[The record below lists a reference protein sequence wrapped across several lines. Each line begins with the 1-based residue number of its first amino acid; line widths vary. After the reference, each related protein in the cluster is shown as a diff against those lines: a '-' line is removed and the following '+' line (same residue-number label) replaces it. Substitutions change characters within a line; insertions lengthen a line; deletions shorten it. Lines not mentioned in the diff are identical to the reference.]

1 MNLTRLPIVVLFLL
15 LCGHP
20 VALLAQASY
29 QPATLLYHDLE
40 RVKETKRVLY
50 VAAHPDD
57 ENTRLIAFL
66 ANEEKADIHYL
77 SLTRGDGGQNL
88 IGKELGIGLGY
99 IRTHELLKARATD
112 GGEQLFSRALDFGFS
127 KNPDETFQNWDKE
140 TLLGDVVFLIRKY
153 QPDIIIN
160 RFNTTP
166 GITHGH
172 HTASAILAI
181 EAFRLAADPQAYPE
195 QLEQVEPWQA
205 KRVFWNAYNW
215 GGQYEPKEEIP
226 YHRYEVGMQNPLL
239 GATYSQIAADS
250 RTMHKSQGFGATP
263 QKGAAADFL
272 EFIQGESFDQD
283 PFDGVSS
290 RWELLPNGKTIAEGL
305 QQALDNFDFRSPSQ
319 NVPALVELYR
329 EMSAAYAQVPA
340 FWLQEKRQ
348 RLQSIIERS
357 LHFQAEFLAKKEIGY
372 AGESLT
378 VNLEVNQHG
387 TFPFQLER
395 FEGKGFQENLNRNL
409 KPNQAINQEVQ
420 LQLAKDHPISQPF
433 WLANPIEDN
442 LFTLK
447 DPLAVGPPVNPP
459 AVSGTLQYTL
469 LGQRFEKEIG
479 LYFRYNDQVDGE
491 VQQPFTVIPDV
502 LLSMNQNLV
511 FTQKSAT
518 PEIRVTVSFRSEI
531 REGEIQVEGVDASHY
546 RVRLIAEDKRRQTR
560 TYTVRFEQRQA
571 QPVVE
576 ALVYYQ
582 TRSGERFAQN
592 MQRISYPHIPNLTYF
607 QPTRIKILHDDFQ
620 ISQQRIGYIAGA
632 GDDVAEVLSM
642 VGYQVEL
649 LDLEKLDQE
658 ALQKYGSIVTGI
670 RSLNVNQ
677 SLADHMEKLLAYVE
691 AGGNLVLQYNT
702 LSPLLTREF
711 GPYPLQISRARV
723 TVEGSPVRFDA
734 EHPLLTGPNPIREED
749 FSGWVQERGLYFLG
763 EWDERYAAPLVFADP
778 GEEETRGALVTAP
791 YGKGHYTYSG
801 ISWFR
806 QLPAGVPGA
815 LKLFINSLEVHGR

>member
-1 MNLTRLPIVVLFLL
+1 MLPRSSF
-15 LCGHP
+15 G
-20 VALLAQASY
+20 AS
-29 QPATLLYHDLE
+29 QLPAASILYHDLE

-181 EAFRLAADPQAYPE
+181 EAFRLAADQNAYPE
-195 QLEQVEPWQA
+195 QLDQVEPWQA

-215 GGQYEPKEEIP
+215 GGQYEPKEDIP

-272 EFIQGESFDQD
+272 EFITGEAFEKD
-283 PFDGVSS
+283 PFDGVAS
-290 RWELLPNGKTIAEGL
+290 RWELLPNGKTIEEGL
-305 QQALDNFDFRSPSQ
+305 KKALAAFDFRQPSQ
-319 NVPALVELYR
+319 NVPALVELYT
-329 EMSAAYAQVPA
+329 EMSTAYEQVPA
-340 FWLQEKRQ
+340 FWLQEKRK

-387 TFPFQLER
+387 SFPFQLEG
-395 FEGKGFQENLNRNL
+395 FVGKGFNENLSQPLRANR
-409 KPNQAINQEVQ
+409 AINQEIN
-420 LQLAKDHPISQPF
+420 LKLAADHPISQPY
-433 WLANPIEDN
+433 WLANPIEEN
-442 LFTLK
+442 LFQLS

-459 AVSGTLQYTL
+459 AVSGTLTYTL
-469 LGQRFEKEIG
+469 LGQRFEKELG

-502 LLSMNQNLV
+502 LLSLNQNLV
-511 FTQKSAT
+511 FTQKPAR
-518 PEIRVTVSFRSEI
+518 PELKVTVSFRSGI
-531 REGEIQVEGVDASHY
+531 RDGALKVEGLHENHY
-546 RVRLIAEDKRRQTR
+546 RARLTAEDKRRQTR
-560 TYTVRFEQRQA
+560 TYTVRFEPNTA
-571 QPVVE
+571 EPVQEV
-576 ALVYYQ
+576 LVYYQ
-582 TRSGERFAQN
+582 TSSGARFAQN

-607 QPTRIKILHDDFQ
+607 QPTQIKLLHDNFHVGN
-620 ISQQRIGYIAGA
+620 QRIGYVAGA

-642 VGYQVEL
+642 LGYQVEL
-649 LDLEKLDQE
+649 LDLDKLDGA
-658 ALQKYGSIVTGI
+658 ALQNYGSIVTGI

-677 SLADHMEKLLAYVE
+677 SLADHMDKLLAYVE

-734 EHPLLTGPNPIREED
+734 EHPLLKGPNPIQEED
-749 FSGWVQERGLYFLG
+749 SPDGYRS
-763 EWDERYAAPLVFADP
+763 AAF
-778 GEEETRGALVTAP
+778 
-791 YGKGHYTYSG
+791 
-801 ISWFR
+801 IS
-806 QLPAGVPGA
+806 
-815 LKLFINSLEVHGR
+815 